1 IIEGIIT
8 DSGYREEAVNLPNKG
23 LIAHLPEWLA
33 VEVPAII
40 DADGVHGVPLGELP
54 SPFAG
59 LLYNQV
65 AVHDMTAEAVLS
77 GSRQAVLQAL
87 LVDPIVDRYEGME
100 ELVDTML
107 DLQEDYLGY
116 IE

>member
-1 IIEGIIT
+1 
-8 DSGYREEAVNLPNKG
+8 
-23 LIAHLPEWLA
+23 
-33 VEVPAII
+33 
-40 DADGVHGVPLGELP
+40 
-54 SPFAG
+54 
-59 LLYNQV
+59 YNQV